1 MPAYESGISAKNNL
15 VLAAQVVSDSLKIR
29 AVTSIKKSVVKKKK
43 NNRIKNQLSIAV
55 PSVGQFF
62 LFPASSCYSMGI

>member
-29 AVTSIKKSVVKKKK
+29 AVTSIKKSVVKKK
-43 NNRIKNQLSIAV
+43 IK
-55 PSVGQFF
+55 
-62 LFPASSCYSMGI
+62 